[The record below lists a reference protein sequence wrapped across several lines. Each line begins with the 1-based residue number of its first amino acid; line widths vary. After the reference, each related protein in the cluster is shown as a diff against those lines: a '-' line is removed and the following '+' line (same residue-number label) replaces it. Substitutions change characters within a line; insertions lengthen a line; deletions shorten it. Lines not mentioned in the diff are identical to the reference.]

1 MHLFIDWETTGLYL
15 KGQPSDHPGGCSV
28 SAILDDDQGK
38 TWAEFY
44 SLIKVPR
51 EVQWEPKAYEANKL
65 THDLCERYGMPLET
79 VMARLTEMML
89 MAENF
94 VAFSAFFDGKFVK
107 IGAAQVGGHIG
118 TIARTTYEA
127 KRRLC
132 TMEASARHFV
142 GPDARFLKLK
152 IAYEKAFGSMFE
164 GAHGAHADNHA
175 QRRLFYW
182 LKAQGCADFGD
193 TQVISQGAMTRAAQ
207 EENPGPT
214 LSEIESGET
223 RGFKTKPGKPGAIA
237 LD

>member
-1 MHLFIDWETTGLYL
+1 
-15 KGQPSDHPGGCSV
+15 
-28 SAILDDDQGK
+28 
-38 TWAEFY
+38 
-44 SLIKVPR
+44 
-51 EVQWEPKAYEANKL
+51 
-65 THDLCERYGMPLET
+65 
-79 VMARLTEMML
+79 
-89 MAENF
+89 
-94 VAFSAFFDGKFVK
+94 
-107 IGAAQVGGHIG
+107 
-118 TIARTTYEA
+118 
-127 KRRLC
+127 
-132 TMEASARHFV
+132 
-142 GPDARFLKLK
+142 
-152 IAYEKAFGSMFE
+152 MFE